1 MDLEEMNR
9 KVIAEFRENNGE
21 VGDTFDGMPICL
33 INVLGAKTGIS
44 YTKPLA
50 YLLDGDRYII
60 IASFA
65 GALHHPPWY
74 RNILTNPEFELEAG
88 DEKFRVRAESLSE
101 PERTEMYD
109 KMVAKIPIF
118 GEYRGKKSRTIPVLA
133 LTRV

>member
-1 MDLEEMNR
+1 MNR

-21 VGDTFDGMPICL
+21 VGDTFDGMPIRL

-65 GALHHPPWY
+65 GALHHPPWHQ
-74 RNILTNPEFELEAG
+74 NILTNPEFELEAG

-118 GEYRGKKSRTIPVLA
+118 GEYRDKTSRTIPVLA